1 MSNIKR
7 HQQIMELLIHHGEV
21 KVSDLSQK
29 LDVTGK
35 TIRGDLEQLEEQ
47 GLLTRVHGGAML
59 RNAADRGMLP
69 LQTPNQQHL
78 NEKAEIARE
87 ALKLIEPH
95 DIIALDGGSTTLEM
109 ARLLGD
115 VPVTVITN
123 DLFIIAELTRKP
135 DIRLVVPGGYRN
147 RNLLI
152 GPEANSFIQKL
163 NIQKAFV
170 SATAIH
176 PEHGLSIYT
185 SELYEL
191 KRAWVESAKQ
201 VFAVADHTKFDKVAL
216 LTFAELHE
224 MQAILTDHRLSDDTA
239 SRYEAHGA
247 KLMLAASST

>member
-7 HQQIMELLIHHGEV
+7 HQQIMELLIQHGEV
-21 KVSDLSQK
+21 KVSELSQA

-35 TIRGDLEQLEEQ
+35 TIRSDLELLEEQ
-47 GLLTRVHGGAML
+47 GLLTRIHGGAML
-59 RNAADRGMLP
+59 RNQSDLGLLP
-69 LQTPNQQHL
+69 LQSPNQQHL
-78 NEKAEIARE
+78 TEKAVIAKK
-87 ALKLIEPH
+87 ALTLIEPH

-109 ARLLGD
+109 AKLLGD
-115 VPVTVITN
+115 TPLTVITN

-152 GPEANSFIQKL
+152 GPEANSFIRKL

-191 KRAWVESAKQ
+191 KRAMVETAKQ

-216 LTFAELHE
+216 LTFASLKE
-224 MQAILTDHRLSDDTA
+224 MQAMITDSGLAAETSMRYQA
-239 SRYEAHGA
+239 SGA
-247 KLMLAASST
+247 NIMLAEPN